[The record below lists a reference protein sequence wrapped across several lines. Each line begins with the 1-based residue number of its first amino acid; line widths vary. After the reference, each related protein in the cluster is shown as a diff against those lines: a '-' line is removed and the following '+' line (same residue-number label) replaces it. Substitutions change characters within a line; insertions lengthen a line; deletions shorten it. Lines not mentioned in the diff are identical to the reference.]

1 VKKERGDRQN
11 AFHFIKSRIFMTL
24 TLGMFMVS
32 MRRTLVVVI
41 LEMYRLSMLAM
52 LMK

>member
-1 VKKERGDRQN
+1 VKKERSDREN
-11 AFHFIKSRIFMTL
+11 AFHDIKARIFMASM
-24 TLGMFMVS
+24 LGMFMVS